1 MAEENYGLMEK
12 KNSSRRDFL
21 QQSSFGLLA
30 GISLP
35 ASEKRPTESKKLPRE
50 VCLVS
55 VDLVG
60 LWPDKTRA
68 SRLKRIFERMDAI
81 TGLQPDVVCL
91 PETFDTIWVTER
103 KNLAEIAEDENTPGP
118 VTSKAS
124 EFAKKNYCY
133 VVCPVITRKDGRFYN
148 SSLLVD
154 RKGNIAGAYNKIH
167 PVKDEILPDRTFV
180 GGGVTPG
187 ALNQAVIQT
196 DFGKVG
202 MQICYDAN
210 WEDGWNNLKAQGAE
224 IVFFSSAFPGGRMLN
239 YHALRNDAYVV
250 SSTGGDAR
258 VIDMSG
264 NDLDG
269 SSEFVRYAWATV
281 NLEKVTVTTWPTR
294 DVLPDVFNRYGNRLG
309 IRVWNSTDVITIE
322 SLDPQLKVAT
332 VLKEFDIPTY
342 SNLLKM
348 ETSVQEKYRP
358 QMVVSK

>member
-1 MAEENYGLMEK
+1 MEK

-30 GISLP
+30 GVSLP
-35 ASEKRPTESKKLPRE
+35 SSERRQTETKKLPRE

-60 LWPDKTRA
+60 LWPDTTTA
-68 SRLKRIFERMDAI
+68 SRLKRIFERMEAV

-91 PETFDTIWVTER
+91 PELFDTIWVSER
-103 KNLAEIAEDENTPGP
+103 KNLSDIAEDEKTPGP
-118 VTSKAS
+118 VTSKVA
-124 EFAKKNYCY
+124 EFAKKNKCY
-133 VVCPVITRKDGRFYN
+133 VICPVITKKDGRYYN

-167 PVKDEILPDRTFV
+167 PTKDETLPDQHFA
-180 GGGVTPG
+180 GGGTTPG
-187 ALNQAVIQT
+187 ALNQPIIET

-210 WEDGWNNLKAQGAE
+210 WSDGWNNLKAQGAE

-239 YHALRNDAYVV
+239 YHALRNDSYIV

-258 VIDMSG
+258 IIDMSG
-264 NDLDG
+264 NDFDR

-281 NLEKVTVTTWPTR
+281 NLEKVNVTIWPTR
-294 DVLPDVFNRYGNRLG
+294 DVLPDVFKKYGNRLG
-309 IRVWNSTDVITIE
+309 IRVWHSTDVITIE
-322 SLDPQLKVAT
+322 SLDPELKVAA

-358 QMVVSK
+358 LAVNK